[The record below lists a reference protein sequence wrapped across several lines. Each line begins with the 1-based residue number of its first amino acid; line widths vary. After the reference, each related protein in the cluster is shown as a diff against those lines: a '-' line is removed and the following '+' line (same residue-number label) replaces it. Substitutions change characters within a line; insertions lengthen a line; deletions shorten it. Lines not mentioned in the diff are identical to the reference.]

1 MSKKSMVVVS
11 IVALIAVVLIAVT
24 LATFRKTSS
33 PNTITT
39 SSTKASA
46 TATGTTGTST
56 AQASTTSSTSGLTS
70 PGSISG
76 SPNKSAGTQ
85 ANLDSGPLKPMPRL
99 PDPGIPAETLTS
111 PANSGQTLAPLLEA
125 PASTIY
131 ALKLGE
137 VFSRGQYTIVMR
149 PYGLGPDS
157 IWGSGL
163 VIRVDSAKPVGSE
176 PVNNKIVNANL
187 LVTPDTTNGGTV
199 TKGGTYAATITFRSD
214 GSKLLPILSQVT
226 LVK

>member
-1 MSKKSMVVVS
+1 
-11 IVALIAVVLIAVT
+11 
-24 LATFRKTSS
+24 
-33 PNTITT
+33 
-39 SSTKASA
+39 
-46 TATGTTGTST
+46 
-56 AQASTTSSTSGLTS
+56 
-70 PGSISG
+70 
-76 SPNKSAGTQ
+76 
-85 ANLDSGPLKPMPRL
+85 MPRL